1 MKKNIKNIDVDF
13 FKEYGLVDF
22 TVNDIIVIN
31 TEKGIPEVDMPTQT
45 NMMFAIMCYEGH
57 FSFKANEQT
66 YSIEANHV
74 MTIPPYTI
82 VTDICTSSNC
92 KTHIIGLSVR
102 AIQTSFHNGKDVWQA
117 IMLLRDTPHIMPLKE
132 QDSKMINCYVELY
145 SYKRMKTKPSPYD
158 QEIIALLFKSIL
170 YELLNLLSEN
180 TNGEKDFKENQM
192 RQSDVL
198 FKRFLG
204 LLAKD
209 KGSHRS
215 VRWYADE
222 LCISSKYLS
231 TIVRANSNR
240 TALDWIHEATINEVV
255 RRLKYTDKTI
265 KEIAT
270 EMNFPTLSFFGKF
283 VKSRIGV
290 SPSDFRKQMK

>member
-82 VTDICTSSNC
+82 VTDICTSPNC